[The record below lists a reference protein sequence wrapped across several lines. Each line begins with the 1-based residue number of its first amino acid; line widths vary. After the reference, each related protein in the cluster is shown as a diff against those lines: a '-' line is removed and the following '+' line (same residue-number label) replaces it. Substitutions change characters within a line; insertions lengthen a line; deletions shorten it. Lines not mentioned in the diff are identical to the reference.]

1 MGDDTAKAEEAQA
14 RLRNAAP
21 ALLAALE
28 ALVDE
33 HSAGGTPT
41 EAHWRT
47 ARGALAQAK
56 G

>member
-1 MGDDTAKAEEAQA
+1 MTQQEMERLAK
-14 RLRNAAP
+14 AAP

-28 ALVDE
+28 ALVE
-33 HSAGGTPT
+33 QESRGLPIT

-56 G
+56 GR